1 LNTAKKIVFLSAY
14 HDYRTAK
21 RASIHQVARA
31 MANLGHDVS
40 FVSMRFSHLSKWK
53 GDSRLP
59 LADRSNRIEIVD
71 GIKCYLWRTILHPF
85 ASQNGILNTAM
96 GALYRLYAHSPN
108 RTVDQFLFAAD
119 YVIIESSVAAIFVR
133 RIHRLNPH
141 AHIIY
146 YATDLLDTVGAH
158 PFVQRQL
165 EKDGAMIGHVS
176 MRSPRM
182 MNDFKW
188 AESRR
193 YRAEFG
199 VDVAE
204 FSEVGPTPYQSPVNV
219 VSVGSMLFD
228 ASFFNAVATD
238 FPEIT
243 FHVIGCGMKFT
254 APKNVILY
262 DEMPFRD
269 TLAYL
274 KYATVGVAP
283 YRRAPGTEYLAD
295 SSLKL
300 AQFEYFGLP
309 AVCPDFA
316 VGTNKTRCGYDVGD
330 TESIRVA
337 LSRALEMVG
346 KVPARQF
353 QTWNDVAA
361 RVLVPQ
367 DFADTVIAC

>member
-1 LNTAKKIVFLSAY
+1 VSVAKKIVVLSAY

-31 MANLGHDVS
+31 LAKLGHDVS
-40 FVSMRFSHLSKWK
+40 FISMRFSHLSRWK
-53 GDSRLP
+53 GDSRLA
-59 LADRSNRIEIVD
+59 LSDRSNRIEMVD
-71 GIKCYLWRTILHPF
+71 EIKCYLWRTMLHPF
-85 ASQNGILNTAM
+85 ASNKAPINAMM
-96 GALYRLYAHSPN
+96 GAFFEIYAQTPN
-108 RTVDQFLFAAD
+108 KIVDQFLSAAD

-133 RIHRLNPH
+133 RIHRLNQQ

-165 EKDGAMIGHVS
+165 EKDGALIGHVS

-188 AESRR
+188 AGPRR

-199 VDVAE
+199 VDVSE
-204 FSEVGPTPYQSPVNV
+204 FSDVGQTPYAAACNV

-228 ASFFNAVATD
+228 PSFFQAVAPS
-238 FPEIT
+238 FPDVT
-243 FHVIGCGMKFT
+243 FHVIGCGMKFS
-254 APKNVILY
+254 APENVIIY
-262 DEMPFRD
+262 DEMRFRD

-274 KYATVGVAP
+274 KYATIGVAP
-283 YRRAPGTEYLAD
+283 YRPAPGTEYLAE

-309 AVCPDFA
+309 SVCPDFA
-316 VGTNKTRCGYDVGD
+316 VGTNASRVGYQVNDVD
-330 TESIRVA
+330 SMCRS

-346 KVPARQF
+346 TVPQRQF
-353 QTWNDVAA
+353 QSWEDVAA
-361 RVLVPQ
+361 RVLTPQ
-367 DFADTVIAC
+367 NYPDTAILS

>member
-1 LNTAKKIVFLSAY
+1 MSTAKKVVFLSAY

-31 MANLGHDVS
+31 TANLGHDVS

-53 GDSRLP
+53 GDSRLA
-59 LADRSNRIEIVD
+59 LADRSNRIELAD
-71 GIKCYLWRTILHPF
+71 GIKCYLWRTLLHPF
-85 ASQNGILNTAM
+85 ASNNGILNAAM
-96 GALYRLYAHSPN
+96 GTLFKLYAQTPN
-108 RTVDQFLFAAD
+108 QTVDRFLSTAD

-133 RIHRLNPH
+133 RIHRLNPR

-158 PFVQRQL
+158 PFIQRQL
-165 EKDGAMIGHVS
+165 EKDGALIGHVS

-199 VDVAE
+199 VDVSE
-204 FSEVGPTPYQSPVNV
+204 FSEVGHTPYRNEINV

-228 ASFFNAVATD
+228 ASFFDAVAPA
-238 FPEIT
+238 FPDII
-243 FHVIGCGMKFT
+243 FHVIGCGMNFVP
-254 APKNVILY
+254 PKNVILY
-262 DEMPFRD
+262 DEMRFRD

-283 YRRAPGTEYLAD
+283 YRPAPGTEYLAD

-316 VGTNKTRCGYDVGD
+316 VGTNKTRCGYRVNDK
-330 TESIRVA
+330 ESICMA

-346 KVPARQF
+346 KVPPRQF
-353 QTWNDVAA
+353 QTWEDVAA
-361 RVLVPQ
+361 RVLAPK
-367 DFADTVIAC
+367 DFADTAIAS

>member
-1 LNTAKKIVFLSAY
+1 VNAVKKIVVLSAY

-31 MANLGHDVS
+31 LANLGHDVS
-40 FVSMRFSHLSKWK
+40 FISMRFSHLSRWK
-53 GDSRLP
+53 GDSRLA
-59 LADRSNRIEIVD
+59 LADRSNRIEMVD
-71 GIKCYLWRTILHPF
+71 GIKCYLWRTLLHPF
-85 ASQNGILNTAM
+85 ASSKASINAMM
-96 GALYRLYAHSPN
+96 GAFFEIYAQTPN
-108 RTVDQFLFAAD
+108 KTVDQLLSNAD

-133 RIHRLNPH
+133 RIHRLNPQ
-141 AHIIY
+141 AHIVY

-165 EKDGAMIGHVS
+165 EKDGALIGHVS

-188 AESRR
+188 AGPRR

-199 VDVAE
+199 VDVTE
-204 FSEVGPTPYQSPVNV
+204 FSEVGATPYNTPCNV

-228 ASFFNAVATD
+228 PSFFQTVAPV

-243 FHVIGCGMKFT
+243 FHVIGCGMKFSS
-254 APKNVILY
+254 PDNVIIY
-262 DEMPFRD
+262 DEMRFRD

-274 KYATVGVAP
+274 KYATIGVAP
-283 YRRAPGTEYLAD
+283 YRPAPGTEYLAE

-309 AVCPDFA
+309 SVCPDFA
-316 VGTNKTRCGYDVGD
+316 VGANTARVGYQVNDRD
-330 TESIRVA
+330 SMCKS
-337 LSRALEMVG
+337 LSRALKMVG
-346 KVPARQF
+346 KVRPRQF
-353 QTWNDVAA
+353 QSWEDVAA
-361 RVLVPQ
+361 RVLKPQ
-367 DFADTVIAC
+367 DYPDTAILS